1 MKYDTLEQRVDT
13 AKLKQYFS
21 RQIPRSADE
30 IEYGELYGS
39 LRENK
44 IELYYKTKP
53 RTVEQC
59 VSQYL
64 YAEID
69 QEGSVRY
76 CYKPTIF
83 RALLTIAPFLA
94 AALGILGGM
103 LTREPIL
110 LLVPALFALL
120 AGGLLLYE
128 PKARRV
134 QLQNALS
141 RAVGCAMGR
150 EEDV

>member
-1 MKYDTLEQRVDT
+1 MRKYFSLEQDVD
-13 AKLKQYFS
+13 AVKLVRYFE
-21 RQIPRSADE
+21 RQVPRTSEE

-39 LRENK
+39 IRGNK

-69 QEGSVRY
+69 GEGRVRY
-76 CYKPTIF
+76 CYKPTVF

-94 AALGILGGM
+94 AALGVLGGV
-103 LTREPIL
+103 LTGEPIL
-110 LLVPALFALL
+110 LLVPLLLALL
-120 AGGLLLYE
+120 AGALLLYK

-141 RAVGCAMGR
+141 RVVGCAMGR
-150 EEDV
+150 E